1 MAEDWKD
8 LVDGTGWDGMDGM
21 DGMDEMD
28 GIDLIDGEVFP
39 GVRCPVRM
47 REAGWFR
54 C

>member
-1 MAEDWKD
+1 MGIGVGWGKD
-8 LVDGTGWDGMDGM
+8 GKDGM

-28 GIDLIDGEVFP
+28 GIDLIDLIDGEVFP